1 MMRNYSLAIHDLKVS
16 GNEFT
21 IETIKHL
28 MDSFAVPLT
37 VHLIFDKPLDN
48 SPELYKFLKETVESK
63 QLEIVFHGLTH
74 QCSRKISKILAFYHK
89 YQAEYLDDSDLLQ
102 KNTEDMFNNSRLLLG
117 NSMGICPPCW
127 IASKKNSIF
136 LQTLKPL
143 FIENILSISF
153 ENKKHFSP
161 VISLGSLNNS
171 ELFFLKILARFMYIL
186 SVVKRRTHLRVA
198 IHTCDLE
205 KPASME
211 FFAAMIL
218 ALNQHR
224 FQPVLLKKIL

>member
-1 MMRNYSLAIHDLKVS
+1 LV
-16 GNEFT
+16 
-21 IETIKHL
+21 
-28 MDSFAVPLT
+28 
-37 VHLIFDKPLDN
+37 
-48 SPELYKFLKETVESK
+48 
-63 QLEIVFHGLTH
+63 
-74 QCSRKISKILAFYHK
+74 FYHK
-89 YQAEYLDDSDLLQ
+89 YQAEYLDDSDLLR
-102 KNTEDMFNNSRLLLG
+102 KNTEEMFNNSRLLLG

-186 SVVKRRTHLRVA
+186 SVLKKRTHLRVT
-198 IHTCDLE
+198 IHACDLE
-205 KPASME
+205 KPASMK
-211 FFAAMIL
+211 FFSGIIL
-218 ALNQHR
+218 SLNQCR
-224 FQPVLLKKIL
+224 FQPVLLKNFL